1 MSRMRARRLGTWL
14 AILAITLQAAWPLL
28 ANARLRGVTLVPL
41 CTVDGVTHYLE
52 VPTGKDSSESSA
64 HGDHCP
70 LCFVG
75 ERVALPAN
83 FAPPILLEASPDDL
97 VGRPQALFSTSLR
110 SGPGARAPPY
120 SPLSAV

>member
-1 MSRMRARRLGTWL
+1 MIRRLGAWL
-14 AILAITLQAAWPLL
+14 GIAAIALQIAWPLL
-28 ANARLRGVTLVPL
+28 ATAKPKAVTLVPL

-52 VPTGKDSSESSA
+52 VPTGKDSSDGSAA

-75 ERVALPAN
+75 ERAALSAN
-83 FAPPILLEASPDDL
+83 FVAPILVEASPDDP
-97 VGRPQALFSTSLR
+97 VGRPQPLVSTSVR
-110 SGPGARAPPY
+110 HGPGARAPPH

>member
-1 MSRMRARRLGTWL
+1 MKKLGAWL
-14 AILAITLQAAWPLL
+14 GMAAIALQIAWPLL
-28 ANARLRGVTLVPL
+28 ASAKPNSVTLVPL